1 MAWLQ
6 SQGDV
11 NGTRFAD
18 NTAAQGGSI
27 HLVGSIVTNVY
38 SSEFSDGQV
47 TYRGVPLRHE
57 NALAVAPA

>member
-1 MAWLQ
+1 M
-6 SQGDV
+6 
-11 NGTRFAD
+11 NGSRFAD

-38 SSEFSDGQV
+38 SSEFSDGKV
-47 TYRGVPLRHE
+47 TFRSVPLRLE